1 MMTTGSTPALS
12 TRSNATGILAMLAA
26 MAAFVANDTCVKLIG
41 KTLPLGELIALRN
54 LVSTIYILAFA
65 ALFGGMTLP
74 VKPPAKLLGWR
85 MAAELFST
93 LFFLSGLVALPIA
106 DATAIG
112 QFTPLAITA
121 AAALFFKERIGW
133 RRWLAAILG
142 LVGVMLII
150 RPGTAAFS
158 PAALFILASV
168 AFIVVRDLTTRAI
181 SIEVP
186 TLTLIA
192 MSAFVSIF
200 AGIMLLPF
208 ETWIVPTSAQNVLL
222 LLAALFLTIAY
233 TLIVISMRS
242 GDVGVVS
249 PFRYAVIVFAIFS
262 GWAVWGDFPDQIQ
275 LIGIALLT
283 AAGIYTF
290 HRERRAHA
298 LR

>member
-1 MMTTGSTPALS
+1 MTSQSLPGIGR
-12 TRSNATGILAMLAA
+12 RSNATGILTMLAA

-41 KTLPLGELIALRN
+41 KTLPLGELITLRN
-54 LVSTIYILAFA
+54 LVSTIYILIFA

-106 DATAIG
+106 DATAIS

-133 RRWLAAILG
+133 RRWLAAVFG
-142 LVGVMLII
+142 LAGVMLII

-181 SIEVP
+181 STEVP

-192 MSAFVSIF
+192 MSAFVSMF

-208 ETWIVPTSAQNVLL
+208 ETWIVPSGYQIFLL
-222 LLAALFLTIAY
+222 LLAAFFLTIAY
-233 TLIVISMRS
+233 ALIVIAMRS

-262 GWAVWGDFPDQIQ
+262 GWAVWGDFPDHIQ
-275 LIGIALLT
+275 LFGIAMLT